1 MRGTVQKKGNKWYA
15 VLYTGKDELTGK
27 WNRKWF
33 SGFKTKKEAEKFL
46 AEKVSE
52 VAQGRYTEPSK
63 ESFGEYLETWLE
75 DKKLQVRPSTWKTYD
90 WLARCY
96 VFPQLGKMEISKIKP
111 AALQKFY
118 HQLQNR
124 DEPLSARTVIQV
136 HLLIKASLDRAV
148 KWGMIPNNP
157 TGAVDPPR
165 YRKKEMEIW
174 TEDEVRKFLE
184 AAESHRLFGAFHLAV
199 STGMRMGEILGL
211 RWSDIDFTK
220 RSLSI
225 SQALAIGEKG
235 YVLQEPKT
243 KSGKRSIALSQSSLI
258 VLEKHKRKQAAE
270 KLRAG
275 SMYRDHGLVF
285 ASTVGTPIN
294 SRNFARVYYTL
305 RKKADVTPIN
315 FHSIRHT
322 HASLMLKQ
330 GVHPKVVSERLGH
343 SNISITLDTYSHVI
357 PGLQQAAIDHFDDV
371 LFGSQTVD
379 KKAMVEE

>member
-63 ESFGEYLETWLE
+63 ETFGEYLETWLE

-96 VFPQLGKMEISKIKP
+96 VIPQLGKMEISKIKP

-243 KSGKRSIALSQSSLI
+243 KSGKRSIALSQSSMI

-275 SMYRDHGLVF
+275 SIYRDQGLVF

-294 SRNFARVYYTL
+294 SRNFARVYYNL